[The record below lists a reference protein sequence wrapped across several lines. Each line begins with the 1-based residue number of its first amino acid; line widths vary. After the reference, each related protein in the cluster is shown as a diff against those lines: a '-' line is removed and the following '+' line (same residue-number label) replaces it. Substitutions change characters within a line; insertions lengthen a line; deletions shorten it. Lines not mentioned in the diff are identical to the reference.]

1 MSYKFFEDIAVADV
15 AFEAYGKTLEE
26 MFESAGLAVTNTMVK
41 DLSAI
46 EPKIKKEF
54 TVKSDKIDMLLFDFL
69 QEIVFYKDSEKLLL
83 GKFKLKVDEE
93 KCEVSCVAEGEELDI
108 KKHDLTVDVKAVT
121 FHKFEVEKTDD
132 GWKSQVILDI

>member
-41 DLSAI
+41 DLGTVES
-46 EPKIKKEF
+46 KIKKEF
-54 TVKSDKIDMLLFDFL
+54 TVEADKIDMLLFNFL

-83 GKFKLKVDEE
+83 SKFKLDVDEE
-93 KCEVSCVAEGEELDI
+93 NLKVSCTAEGEELNM
-108 KKHDLTVDVKAVT
+108 KKHDLTVDVKAIT
-121 FHKFEVEKTDD
+121 FHKFNVEKTDD